1 MSNIAT
7 SCFPSPALS
16 ACDSLAGSEDL
27 DAFLDA
33 QGPLSQFGTPPP
45 SKMAANMEVMEL
57 VEEEDEDELVEDVVA
72 LDYSHIAR
80 LFAEK
85 SYTSS
90 SSPTAWETEHILDM
104 LTNAK
109 LPAEIIALSYN
120 VVCTYDAMQRFR
132 AEPRSADAGDLLV
145 VSAMSLAVMS
155 ASDNPPKSAWWSVI
169 VCNGIRSASEID
181 TATIDLLAA
190 LDWTLH
196 SLCSPKAIEQA
207 MDLLTSPAPSQEP
220 LTAQQEEKPPRPQTP
235 VNKVEPLKISLEGTG
250 ASWSHGQ
257 LTPDSTAP
265 SSAAEER
272 GKDRFLPLL

>member
-1 MSNIAT
+1 
-7 SCFPSPALS
+7 
-16 ACDSLAGSEDL
+16 
-27 DAFLDA
+27 
-33 QGPLSQFGTPPP
+33 
-45 SKMAANMEVMEL
+45 
-57 VEEEDEDELVEDVVA
+57 
-72 LDYSHIAR
+72 
-80 LFAEK
+80 
-85 SYTSS
+85 
-90 SSPTAWETEHILDM
+90 
-104 LTNAK
+104 
-109 LPAEIIALSYN
+109 
-120 VVCTYDAMQRFR
+120 MQRFR
-132 AEPRSADAGDLLV
+132 AEPRPADAGDLLV

-181 TATIDLLAA
+181 MATIDLLAA

-196 SLCSPKAIEQA
+196 SLCSPRAIEQA
-207 MDLLTSPAPSQEP
+207 MDLLTSPSSREPSAPQD
-220 LTAQQEEKPPRPQTP
+220 EKLHRPQTP

>member
-1 MSNIAT
+1 MSNT
-7 SCFPSPALS
+7 TTFYPPSPTLS

-45 SKMAANMEVMEL
+45 SKMVANVEVMEL
-57 VEEEDEDELVEDVVA
+57 VEEEVEDELVEDVVA

-132 AEPRSADAGDLLV
+132 AEPRPADAGDLLV

-155 ASDNPPKSAWWSVI
+155 ASDNPPKSAWWSII

-181 TATIDLLAA
+181 MATIDLLAA

-196 SLCSPKAIEQA
+196 SLCSPRAIEQA
-207 MDLLTSPAPSQEP
+207 MDLLTSPTAREPS
-220 LTAQQEEKPPRPQTP
+220 AQRDEKLDRPQTP

-272 GKDRFLPLL
+272 VKDRFLPLL